1 MIDLDTPLNALLDS
15 THGKPRLLV
24 VDDQPINIQVM
35 YQAFAGDFQV
45 FMATSGEQALNI
57 CRNNPPDLVLLDVVM
72 PGMDGFEVCT
82 QLKADEA
89 TRHIPVIFVT
99 AHNDPAEE
107 THGLSVGAV
116 DFIAKPVNP
125 AVVRARVKT
134 HLTIKFQS
142 DVLRKLVFLDGLSG
156 VFIRRYFDQQISVEW
171 ARSVRATSPLSLLL
185 LDVDYFKLYNDRY
198 GHQAGDDTLRLI
210 AVTLKSAL
218 RRPADLVA
226 RYGGEEFACILPDT
240 SFEDAMFLVRDLEHK
255 VRDCAIVHE
264 NSTVAP
270 VVTVSIGVAT
280 RDGNTDG
287 DATGLIR
294 LADHQLYQ
302 AKHSGRGCVS
312 GEVLVSPKCIK
323 RRSGARIELKNGP
336 GN

>member
-1 MIDLDTPLNALLDS
+1 LIREFNPTRQAMIDLDTPLNALLDS

-45 FMATSGEQALNI
+45 FMATSGEQALTI
-57 CRNNPPDLVLLDVVM
+57 CRSNPPDLVLLDIVM
-72 PGMDGFEVCT
+72 PGMDGFEVCSR
-82 QLKADEA
+82 LKADAA
-89 TRHIPVIFVT
+89 TSHIPVIFVT

-116 DFIAKPVNP
+116 DFISKPVNP

-134 HLTIKFQS
+134 QLTVKFQS

-156 VFIRRYFDQQISVEW
+156 VFNRRYFDQQIAAEW
-171 ARSVRATSPLSLLL
+171 ARSVRASSPLSLLL

-210 AVTLKSAL
+210 AVTLKSTL

-226 RYGGEEFACILPDT
+226 RYGGEEFACILPET
-240 SFEDAMFLVRDLEHK
+240 SFEDALGLARTLENK
-255 VRDCAIVHE
+255 IRECAIAHE

-270 VVTVSIGVAT
+270 IVTVSIGVAT
-280 RDGNTDG
+280 REGNTDG
-287 DATGLIR
+287 DAPALIG
-294 LADHQLYQ
+294 LADNQLYQ
-302 AKHSGRGCVS
+302 AKRSGRGCVR
-312 GEVLVSPKCIK
+312 GGILEPRKV
-323 RRSGARIELKNGP
+323 A
-336 GN
+336 